1 VTSGV
6 RLERWRFSEHRGLY
20 AWVIIVFS
28 VVVLFAIA
36 AARHAGYNGPAYP
49 NRAGT
54 ESESSGHAAQGAGT
68 GDVGPVND
76 HP

>member
-1 VTSGV
+1 MTGGV
-6 RLERWRFSEHRGLY
+6 RLERWRFSEHRGFY
-20 AWVIIVFS
+20 AWVIIVFTAAM
-28 VVVLFAIA
+28 LFAIA
-36 AARHAGYNGPAYP
+36 AARHAGYNGPAFP

-54 ESESSGHAAQGAGT
+54 ESESSGPPAQGAGT